1 MAAADQSLKM
11 RAVRVHAYGGPETMR
26 YEEVAMPTPATGERL
41 IMLAAASVNP
51 IDWKIRQGRL
61 RAVFSLELPRIL
73 GRDGAGTDIGSGERV
88 MGLGAAGRDGT
99 HAEFAVFQAHSS
111 CVIPPEVSFEDAAAA
126 GVAGLSAWIAL
137 AENAQVAA
145 GDRVLVHAGAGGVG
159 SFAIQIAA
167 LRGAEVWTTC
177 SARNA
182 DWCRGLGAYK
192 VIDYTKQNFTAPGQ
206 IFDAVLDT
214 VGGPVHRASTEVLKP
229 GGKLAYL
236 NADPIQAVLRKD
248 ITVLPTDVRATQ
260 KRLLSVLTLIAEG
273 RLRVPIEARFPLARA
288 ADAYELSRGG
298 HARGKIL
305 LIPGIL

>member
-1 MAAADQSLKM
+1 MAAETESLKM

-26 YEEVAMPTPATGERL
+26 YEEVPMPTPGAGERL
-41 IMLAAASVNP
+41 VSLAAASVNP

-73 GRDGAGTDIGSGERV
+73 GRDGAGTDVASGERV

-111 CVIPPEVSFEDAAAA
+111 CVIPPEVSLEDAAAA

-137 AENAQVAA
+137 TENAQLTA
-145 GDRVLVHAGAGGVG
+145 GDRVLIHAGAGGVG
-159 SFAIQIAA
+159 SLAIQIAA

-206 IFDAVLDT
+206 IFDVVLDT
-214 VGGPVHRASTEVLKP
+214 IGGPVHRASTEVLKP
-229 GGKLAYL
+229 GGRLVYL
-236 NADPIQAVLRKD
+236 NADPVHPVMRKD
-248 ITVLPTDVRATQ
+248 VTVIPTDVRATQ
-260 KRLLSVLTLIAEG
+260 KRLLAVLALIAEG
-273 RLRVPIEARFPLARA
+273 RVKVPIQARFPLARA
-288 ADAYELSRGG
+288 AEAYELSRGG

-305 LIPGIL
+305 LTMA

>member
-88 MGLGAAGRDGT
+88 MGLGTPGRDGT

-145 GDRVLVHAGAGGVG
+145 GDRVLIHAGAGGVG

-236 NADPIQAVLRKD
+236 NADPIQPIMRKD

-273 RLRVPIEARFPLARA
+273 RLKVPIEARFPLARA

-305 LIPGIL
+305 LMMG

>member
-26 YEEVAMPTPATGERL
+26 YEEMPMPVPGAGERL
-41 IMLAAASVNP
+41 VSLSAASVNP

-61 RAVFSLELPRIL
+61 RGVFSLELPRVL
-73 GRDGAGTDIGSGERV
+73 GRDGAGADVGSGERV
-88 MGLGAAGRDGT
+88 MGLGAPGRDGT
-99 HAEFAVFQAHSS
+99 HAEFTVFQAHSS
-111 CVIPPEVSFEDAAAA
+111 CVLPAEVSFEQAAAA

-145 GDRVLVHAGAGGVG
+145 GDRVLIHAGAGGVG

-192 VIDYTKQNFTAPGQ
+192 AIDYTKQNFTAPGQ

-214 VGGPVHRASTEVLKP
+214 VGGPVHRASADVLKP
-229 GGKLAYL
+229 GGKLVYL
-236 NADPIQAVLRKD
+236 NADPVQPVLRKD
-248 ITVLPTDVRATQ
+248 VSVLATDVRATQ

-273 RLRVPIEARFPLARA
+273 RLKVPIEARFPLSRA
-288 ADAYELSRGG
+288 ADAYELSRAG
-298 HARGKIL
+298 HARGKIVL
-305 LIPGIL
+305 TMA

>member
-26 YEEVAMPTPATGERL
+26 YEEVPMPVPGAGERL
-41 IMLAAASVNP
+41 VSLSAASVNP

-61 RAVFSLELPRIL
+61 RGVFSLELPRVL
-73 GRDGAGTDIGSGERV
+73 GRDGAGADVGSGERV
-88 MGLGAAGRDGT
+88 MGLGAPGRDGT
-99 HAEFAVFQAHSS
+99 HAEFTVFQAHSS
-111 CVIPPEVSFEDAAAA
+111 CVLPAEVSFEQAAAA

-177 SARNA
+177 GARNA

-192 VIDYTKQNFTAPGQ
+192 AIDYTKQNFTAPGQ

-214 VGGPVHRASTEVLKP
+214 IGGPVHRASADVLKP
-229 GGKLAYL
+229 GGKLVYL
-236 NADPIQAVLRKD
+236 NADPVQPVLRKD
-248 ITVLPTDVRATQ
+248 VSVLPTDVRATQ

-273 RLRVPIEARFPLARA
+273 RLKVPIEARFPLSRA
-288 ADAYELSRGG
+288 ADAYELSRAG

-305 LIPGIL
+305 LIP

>member
-11 RAVRVHAYGGPETMR
+11 HAVRVHAYGGPETMR
-26 YEEVAMPTPATGERL
+26 YEEVPMPTPATGERL

-61 RAVFSLELPRIL
+61 RAVFSLELPHIL

-88 MGLGAAGRDGT
+88 IGLGAPGRDGT

-145 GDRVLVHAGAGGVG
+145 GDRVLIHAGAGGVG

-167 LRGAEVWTTC
+167 LRGAEVWATC

-206 IFDAVLDT
+206 IFDTVLDT
-214 VGGPVHRASTEVLKP
+214 IGGPVHRASTEVLKP

-236 NADPIQAVLRKD
+236 NADPVQPVLRKD
-248 ITVLPTDVRATQ
+248 IKVLPTDVRATQ

-273 RLRVPIEARFPLARA
+273 RLKVPIEARFPLARA
-288 ADAYELSRGG
+288 AEAYELSRTG

>member
-26 YEEVAMPTPATGERL
+26 YEEVPMPVPGAGERL
-41 IMLAAASVNP
+41 VSLSAASVNP

-61 RAVFSLELPRIL
+61 CGVFSLELPRVL
-73 GRDGAGTDIGSGERV
+73 GRDGAGADVGSGERV
-88 MGLGAAGRDGT
+88 MGLGAPGRDGT
-99 HAEFAVFQAHSS
+99 HAEFTVFQAHSS
-111 CVIPPEVSFEDAAAA
+111 CVLPAEVSFEQAAAA

-177 SARNA
+177 GARNA

-192 VIDYTKQNFTAPGQ
+192 AIDYTKQNFTAPGQ

-214 VGGPVHRASTEVLKP
+214 IGGPVHRASADVLKP
-229 GGKLAYL
+229 GGKLVYL
-236 NADPIQAVLRKD
+236 NADPVQPVLRKD
-248 ITVLPTDVRATQ
+248 VSVLPTDVRATQ

-273 RLRVPIEARFPLARA
+273 RLKVPIEARFPLSRA
-288 ADAYELSRGG
+288 ADAYELSRAG

-305 LIPGIL
+305 LIP

>member
-1 MAAADQSLKM
+1 
-11 RAVRVHAYGGPETMR
+11 
-26 YEEVAMPTPATGERL
+26 
-41 IMLAAASVNP
+41 
-51 IDWKIRQGRL
+51 
-61 RAVFSLELPRIL
+61 
-73 GRDGAGTDIGSGERV
+73 V
-88 MGLGAAGRDGT
+88 MGLGAPGRDGT
-99 HAEFAVFQAHSS
+99 HAEFTVFQAHSS
-111 CVIPPEVSFEDAAAA
+111 CVLPAEVSFEQAAAA

-192 VIDYTKQNFTAPGQ
+192 AIDYTKQNFTAPGQ

-214 VGGPVHRASTEVLKP
+214 IGGPVHRASADVLKP
-229 GGKLAYL
+229 GGKLVYL
-236 NADPIQAVLRKD
+236 NADPVQPVLRKD
-248 ITVLPTDVRATQ
+248 VSVLPTDVRATQ

-273 RLRVPIEARFPLARA
+273 RLKVPIEARFPLSRA
-288 ADAYELSRGG
+288 ADAYELSRAG

-305 LIPGIL
+305 LIP

>member
-1 MAAADQSLKM
+1 MAAEPESLKM

-26 YEEVAMPTPATGERL
+26 YDEVPMPSPGAGERL
-41 IMLAAASVNP
+41 VSLAAASVNP

-73 GRDGAGTDIGSGERV
+73 GRDGAGTDVATGERV

-99 HAEFAVFQAHSS
+99 HAEYAVFQAHSS
-111 CVIPPEVSFEDAAAA
+111 CVIPPEVSLEDAAAA

-137 AENAQVAA
+137 IENAKLAA
-145 GDRVLVHAGAGGVG
+145 GDRVLIHAGAGGVG
-159 SFAIQIAA
+159 SLAIQIAA

-182 DWCRGLGAYK
+182 DWCRTLGAYK

-206 IFDAVLDT
+206 IFDVVLDT
-214 VGGPVHRASTEVLKP
+214 IGGPVHRASTEVLKP
-229 GGKLAYL
+229 GGRLPYL
-236 NADPIQAVLRKD
+236 NADPVHAVMRKD
-248 ITVLPTDVRATQ
+248 VTVLPTDVRATQ
-260 KRLLSVLTLIAEG
+260 KRLLAVLTLIAEG
-273 RLRVPIEARFPLARA
+273 RLKVPVEARFPLARA
-288 ADAYELSRGG
+288 AEAYELSRGG

-305 LIPGIL
+305 LTMG